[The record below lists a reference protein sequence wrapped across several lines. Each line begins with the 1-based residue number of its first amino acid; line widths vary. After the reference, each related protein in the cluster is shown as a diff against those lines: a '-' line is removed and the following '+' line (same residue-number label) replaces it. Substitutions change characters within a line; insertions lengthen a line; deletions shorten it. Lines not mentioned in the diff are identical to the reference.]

1 MWLEN
6 KLEMEE
12 EPFFGMLISVRIT
25 FNALFST
32 PVGNFGMKKSLVSY
46 MGVGRKRGGVAM
58 LN

>member
-12 EPFFGMLISVRIT
+12 EPFFGMLIGVRKT
-25 FNALFST
+25 VNALFST
-32 PVGNFGMKKSLVSY
+32 PAGNFRMKKSLVSY
-46 MGVGRKRGGVAM
+46 MGVGRKIGGVAM